1 MKLQKTI
8 KIKIGKLSK
17 NKQIILNHLL
27 SKNTKAINFCLQ
39 KAKEGQ
45 IISHSLVYKDLR
57 KLNIPATVIH
67 GCRAKSI
74 EIIKSYNKR
83 KGKKTFPE
91 LQNSCV
97 RYDNQVVKLRKT
109 NNRLYKYFISLLYKA
124 GEKGKSNNRVEL
136 PLIINSEYQK
146 EIIQKIGKPYKLGS
160 TELIKKNDN
169 YFIHISYSKE
179 IEIPTPDGSFSPIAV
194 DLGIN
199 NLAVSVTQSKVTFY
213 SGKKMNWKNEFYRKQ
228 KDKLQKNFAL
238 QEIKRLKGR
247 QTRYNNDYLHNIA
260 KRLVEQ
266 AKQEEKP
273 VIVLEDLKYIR
284 ETTNVT
290 KKQRV
295 KHHSWIFRRL
305 QNAIEYKANWAGIP
319 VVYTDPSYSSQ
330 ICSKCG
336 EKNKRNKHIYKCENC
351 GYESNADYNAARN
364 LQQIFKAKCFEEQ
377 VSINNASNEIKPE
390 LKAEKDGIVRKFQ
403 EQKGRRDILWETNR

>member
-1 MKLQKTI
+1 MKIQKTV

-17 NKQIILNHLL
+17 NKQIILNNLL

-74 EIIKSYNKR
+74 EIIKSYKKR
-83 KGKKTFPE
+83 KGKKTFPK
-91 LQNSCV
+91 LQNSCI
-97 RYDNQVVKLRKT
+97 RYDNQVIKLRKT
-109 NNRLYKYFISLLYKA
+109 DNKLYEYFISLLYEA
-124 GEKGKSNNRVEL
+124 GVKGKSNNRIEL
-136 PLIINSEYQK
+136 PLIVNSEYQK
-146 EIIQKIGKPYKLGS
+146 EIIQKIGRDYKLGS
-160 TELIKKNDN
+160 TELIKKNDS
-169 YFIHISYSKE
+169 YFVCISYSKE
-179 IEIPTPDGSFSPIAV
+179 VAIPSPDGSFSPIAV
-194 DLGIN
+194 DVGIN

-213 SGKKMNWKNEFYRKQ
+213 SGKKMNWKNEFYRRQ
-228 KDKLQKNFAL
+228 KDRLQKNFAL

-247 QTRYNNDYLHNIA
+247 QTRYNNSYIHNIA
-260 KRLVEQ
+260 KRIVEQ

-273 VIVLEDLKYIR
+273 VVILEDLKYIR
-284 ETTNVT
+284 ETTKVT

-305 QNAIEYKANWAGIP
+305 QNAIEHKANWVGIP
-319 VVYTDPSYSSQ
+319 VVYIDPSYSSQ

-336 EKNKRNKHIYKCENC
+336 GKNKRNKHVYKCENC

-364 LQQIFKAKCFEEQ
+364 LQHIFKAKCFGEQ
-377 VSINNASNEIKPE
+377 ASINNASNEIKPE
-390 LKAEKDGIVRKFQ
+390 PKAEKDDIVGKFQ
-403 EQKGRRDILWETNR
+403 EQKERRDILWETNR